1 MSSGRLPKVL
11 AGLVAVAVLAAGW
24 FGWAWWSAAHD
35 EGLAVARAR
44 DTVRAAVVHGLVTLN
59 TIDHRHAERDVE
71 EWIRVTT
78 GRLHEDLSGD
88 RQLQLDRAAG
98 TRAVSSARVLRSAVT
113 ELDRAEGTAR
123 LIAVLE
129 VTVRT
134 EKQPDQRRR
143 SRLIA
148 EAKRTEG
155 GWKVSTV
162 QAAGA

>member
-1 MSSGRLPKVL
+1 MTTPRALKML
-11 AGLVAVAVLAAGW
+11 AGLVAVALLAAAW
-24 FGWAWWSAAHD
+24 FGWAWWSAARD
-35 EGLAVARAR
+35 EGLATARAR

-59 TIDHRHAERDVE
+59 TIDHRQAERDVE
-71 EWIRVTT
+71 QWIQVTT

-98 TRAVSSARVLRSAVT
+98 TKTVSSARVLRSAVT
-113 ELDRAEGTAR
+113 ELDRAAGTAR

-134 EKQPDQRRR
+134 EDQPEQQQR

-148 EAKRTEG
+148 EAKRTER

-162 QAAGA
+162 QAAG